1 MLRVEREVNLVRAT
15 DAAKQTSV
23 VDGRFAPASDGPDLP
38 RGVDE
43 TVFARAT
50 SLEFPP
56 GFAVVEDLDADESTE
71 LGRDVGPIELE
82 SGAYC
87 IRLNAPVMTYLRF
100 DGAATIRKPQHR
112 EVVVEFPARTPVT
125 LGFRSRIKSPREEIR
140 VPETVDG
147 FATALSAISGSHRTQ
162 TPDRSFP
169 TMRQHPPEL
178 TFTDPVDGETRIPP
192 GLRGSRDDV
201 ELVLPPDLR
210 YLVTGASLGHYLGA
224 TVRTEPGA
232 TPTLVAG
239 DRHELPPLPEFP
251 HAASELLQRTFY
263 LDCLVRNVGPHGTE
277 LAESEA
283 LDRLAVDPHRVY
295 DQSVPERV
303 ETYLELPYD
312 RVADVFPEWH
322 LSLYVQPTFERA
334 RALPYVLFNVPQL
347 FLPESE
353 SLDSDEWLSRSLGD
367 FYRSRRESA
376 SVDLRRPELGPGRNH
391 GWLADGV
398 PIDVFKSRLSAYEN
412 RARYRQ
418 QASDGLSIVAVVN
431 DADMGIEASEA
442 AETYRDRAAAL
453 EVDASVSVREE
464 LSTDDLASVFE
475 AGHDMVHFVGHCEPD
490 GLVCTDG
497 HLATSDLAESN
508 AETFFLNA
516 CGSYYEGLDLIEN
529 GSVAGGVT
537 FNRVLEDN
545 AAKVG
550 TAFARLL
557 AQGFS
562 IERAMD
568 LSRRRVMAGK
578 DYAVVGDGS
587 HTLLQAEEIIT
598 AHLRVEEQDGTY
610 HVVHHPNMPDNQG
623 SVYQSHLQED
633 DRSHLYGSKQEF
645 RVDRER
651 LKEFL
656 GYGVTPV
663 IYNGDLGWSD
673 ELREEL

>member
-1 MLRVEREVNLVRAT
+1 MLRVDREIDLVRAT
-15 DAAKQTSV
+15 DAAKQTAV
-23 VDGRFAPASDGPDLP
+23 VDGRFAPASDGPNLP
-38 RGVDE
+38 RGVDK
-43 TVFARAT
+43 TVFAQAT

-56 GFAVVEDLDADESTE
+56 GFAVVEDLDAGESDE
-71 LGRDVGPIELE
+71 LGRDVGPVELE
-82 SGAYC
+82 PGAYC
-87 IRLNAPVMTYLRF
+87 IRLNAPVITYLRF
-100 DGAATIRKPQHR
+100 DGRATIRKPQHQ
-112 EVVVEFPARTPVT
+112 EVVVEFPARTSVT

-140 VPETVDG
+140 VPETVEG
-147 FATALSAISGSHRTQ
+147 FATALTVISGSHRTP

-192 GLRGSRDDV
+192 ALRRSGDDV

-224 TVRTEPGA
+224 TVRTESGA
-232 TPTLVAG
+232 TPALIAG
-239 DRHELPPLPEFP
+239 DRHELPPLPDFP

-263 LDCLVRNVGPHGTE
+263 LDCLIRNVGPHGTD
-277 LAESEA
+277 LAEAEA
-283 LDRLAVDPHRVY
+283 LDRLDVDPDRVY
-295 DQSVPERV
+295 EQPVSERV
-303 ETYLELPYD
+303 ETYLELPYG

-334 RALPYVLFNVPQL
+334 QALPYVLYNVPQL
-347 FLPESE
+347 YLPESE

-367 FYRSRRESA
+367 FYRGVRKSA

-418 QASDGLSIVAVVN
+418 QTSDGLSIVAVVN
-431 DADMGIEASEA
+431 DTDMGIEASEA
-442 AETYRDRAAAL
+442 TETYRDRAAAL
-453 EVDASVSVREE
+453 EVDATVSVREE
-464 LSTDDLASVFE
+464 LSTDDLTSVFE

-545 AAKVG
+545 AAMVG

-557 AQGFS
+557 AEGFS

-587 HTLLQAEEIIT
+587 HTLLQAEENIT
-598 AHLRVEEQDGTY
+598 AHLRIEKQGDGY
-610 HVVHHPNMPDNQG
+610 HVVHHPDMPYKHG
-623 SVYQSHLQED
+623 SVYQSHLQEES
-633 DRSHLYGSKQEF
+633 RSHLYGAEQEF
-645 RVDRER
+645 SVDQER

-656 GYGVTPV
+656 GYGVTPA
-663 IYNGDLGWSD
+663 IYEGDLSWSD
-673 ELREEL
+673 DIRNDL

>member
-43 TVFARAT
+43 TVFVQAT

-82 SGAYC
+82 PGAYC

-147 FATALSAISGSHRTQ
+147 FATALSAISGSHRTP

-192 GLRGSRDDV
+192 GLRGRGDDV

-224 TVRTEPGA
+224 TIRTEPGA
-232 TPTLVAG
+232 TPALVAG
-239 DRHELPPLPEFP
+239 DRHELPPLPDFP
-251 HAASELLQRTFY
+251 HAAGELLQRTFY
-263 LDCLVRNVGPHGTE
+263 LDCLVRNVGPHGTD
-277 LAESEA
+277 LAEAEA
-283 LDRLAVDPHRVY
+283 LDRLDVDPDRVY
-295 DQSVPERV
+295 EQSVPERV

-418 QASDGLSIVAVVN
+418 RASDGLSIVAVVN

-453 EVDASVSVREE
+453 EVDATVSVREE

-497 HLATSDLAESN
+497 HLAASDLAESN

-516 CGSYYEGLDLIEN
+516 CGSYYEGLDLIEK

-568 LSRRRVMAGK
+568 LSRRRVMSGK

-587 HTLLQAEEIIT
+587 HTLFQAEEIIT
-598 AHLRVEEQDGTY
+598 ALLRIENRSDGY
-610 HVVHHPNMPDNQG
+610 HVVHDPDNPFNHG
-623 SVYQSHLQED
+623 GVYQSHLQTTDQSYLRGTE
-633 DRSHLYGSKQEF
+633 QEF
-645 RVDRER
+645 LVGPER

-656 GYGVTPV
+656 GFGVTPV
-663 IYNGDLGWSD
+663 IYDAELRWSNEIRD
-673 ELREEL
+673 EL

>member
-15 DAAKQTSV
+15 DAAKQTAV
-23 VDGRFAPASDGPDLP
+23 VDGNFTPASEGPDLP

-43 TVFARAT
+43 TVFARAK

-56 GFAVVEDLDADESTE
+56 GYAVVENLDAGESDE
-71 LGRDVGPIELE
+71 LGREVGPIRLD

-87 IRLNAPVMTYLRF
+87 IQLNAPVMTYLRF
-100 DGAATIRKPQHR
+100 DGVATIRKPQHR
-112 EVVVEFPARTPVT
+112 KVVVDFRSETSVT
-125 LGFRSRIKSPREEIR
+125 LGFRSRIKSPREEVR
-140 VPETVDG
+140 VPETVAG
-147 FATALSAISGSHRTQ
+147 LATALSAISGSHRTT

-192 GLRGSRDDV
+192 GLRDEDGDV
-201 ELVLPPDLR
+201 ELILPPDLQ

-224 TVRTEPGA
+224 KIQLEPGA
-232 TPTLVAG
+232 TPALVAG
-239 DRHELPPLPEFP
+239 DRHELPPLPDFQ
-251 HAASELLQRTFY
+251 HAASELLQRIFY
-263 LDCLVRNVGPHGTE
+263 LDCLVRNAGPHGYE
-277 LAESEA
+277 LAEAEA
-283 LDRLAVDPHRVY
+283 LDRLNIDPNQVY
-295 DQSVPERV
+295 EQPVSERV
-303 ETYLELPYD
+303 ETYLELPYE

-322 LSLYVQPTFERA
+322 LSLYVQPTFDRA
-334 RALPYVLFNVPQL
+334 RALPYVLYNVPQI

-367 FYRSRRESA
+367 FYRSVRDSV

-412 RARYRQ
+412 QARYRER
-418 QASDGLSIVAVVN
+418 ASDSLSIVAVVN
-431 DADMGIEASEA
+431 DADMNIEASEA
-442 AETYRDRAAAL
+442 AETYRDRTDDL
-453 EVDASVSVREE
+453 KVDATVSVREQ

-497 HLATSDLAESN
+497 HFATSELVESN

-516 CGSYYEGLDLIEN
+516 CGSYHEGIELIEK
-529 GSVAGGVT
+529 GSVAGGIT
-537 FNRVLEDN
+537 FNRVLDDN
-545 AAKVG
+545 AAMVG

-568 LSRRRVMAGK
+568 LSRRRVVTGK
-578 DYAVVGDGS
+578 DYAIVGDGS
-587 HTLLQAEEIIT
+587 HTILQAEEDMT
-598 AHLRVEEQDGTY
+598 AHLRIEEKETEY
-610 HVVHHPNMPDNQG
+610 RVVHDPDSPFRHG
-623 SVYQSHLQED
+623 GVYQSHLQD
-633 DRSHLYGSKQEF
+633 GDLSYLKGTKQEF
-645 RVDRER
+645 LVGRDR
-651 LKEFL
+651 LKKFL

-663 IYNGDLGWSD
+663 VYDADL
-673 ELREEL
+673 R